1 MPQCLINVHIK
12 LDICT
17 QKMKMKNNSEKQREL
32 PLSNNIRVSKTKR
45 KKMKQTNRN
54 KYRDWCIFLSNWT
67 LKKVQRTVR
76 FRLIYSFAERL
87 IFRGEKTVAIR
98 RLIWRKRDSRNFDK
112 LMLDSVEG
120 NEADRRQRRAR
131 YFAAINSFYALS

>member
-1 MPQCLINVHIK
+1 MFI
-12 LDICT
+12 
-17 QKMKMKNNSEKQREL
+17 
-32 PLSNNIRVSKTKR
+32 
-45 KKMKQTNRN
+45 
-54 KYRDWCIFLSNWT
+54 SNWT
-67 LKKVQRTVR
+67 FAHKKLKWKITARNRENSLYLITSECQKRKERKWNKQTEINIAIGAYSCQIGPWKKVQRTVR

>member
-17 QKMKMKNNSEKQREL
+17 QKIKMKNNSEKQREL

-67 LKKVQRTVR
+67 LKKSPTNG
-76 FRLIYSFAERL
+76 SFSL
-87 IFRGEKTVAIR
+87 NIFVCKAINFSGG
-98 RLIWRKRDSRNFDK
+98 KNSRNSQAHLAEKGLEEF
-112 LMLDSVEG
+112 
-120 NEADRRQRRAR
+120 
-131 YFAAINSFYALS
+131 